1 LFGFPRKKVISCFDP
16 LADMTIFLNRPT
28 DVAALKS
35 FVDHRVEE
43 TRTRRKE
50 ILGDTFELYTPHPVT
65 VTTRI
70 IPFLEGNPYKPSFV
84 TVTAWG

>member
-1 LFGFPRKKVISCFDP
+1 MISCFDP

-84 TVTAWG
+84 TVTGWG